1 MTKSL
6 LTIAQELKR
15 DGSFDKV
22 MLNNLSQLGSL
33 SMLNMGR
40 EMLGARYLPDEMRRK
55 NEYREQSVRYRA
67 VIATDG
73 TPYTPPQFVKGALVG
88 SMKVEYGHHDV
99 KVEMDASQIEALED
113 LIEMTAESRGEA
125 AAELMAQ
132 QQLLDWVDTSVNLS
146 LQLKKELQRWQ
157 AIVDAQVN
165 RVFPGGTTET
175 VAFPNPPGHRF
186 NAGGLWSSDAYD
198 PFDDIMAAC
207 NKLWSLGF
215 NIDAMITSTSV
226 VSLLALNEKVRT
238 RAGYLSTSGGSV
250 LPVSISGYGLADVN
264 AAVRRSS
271 SSSQTMPDIVTYDL
285 QYPTQSGT
293 AYFLPRN
300 CFVLIGSTGENRQI
314 LTDERIFPLYNTLG
328 YYGVGRVEGYKQPGP
343 IIHVDTYDKKPV
355 SIVGEGY
362 MTGFPV
368 ITNPESIC
376 VIKNIA

>member
-1 MTKSL
+1 MKSL
-6 LTIAQELKR
+6 LTIAQELKS
-15 DGSFDKV
+15 DGFFDKV

-33 SMLNMGR
+33 SMLNMKR
-40 EMLGARYLPDEMRRK
+40 EMLGARYLPDEMRRR

-73 TPYTPPQFVKGALVG
+73 TPYTPPQMIKGALVG
-88 SMKVEYGHHDV
+88 SMKVEFGLHDV

-113 LIEMTAESRGEA
+113 LIEMTAESRGED

-157 AIVDAQVN
+157 AIVDAQVS

-186 NAGGLWSSDAYD
+186 NAGGLWSSDDYD
-198 PFDDIMAAC
+198 PFDDIMRAC

-215 NIDAMITSTSV
+215 NIDAMITSTNM
-226 VSLLALNEKVRT
+226 VSLLALSEKVRT
-238 RAGYLSTSGGSV
+238 RAGHLSTSGGSV
-250 LPVSISGYGLADVN
+250 LPVAISGYGLADVN

-300 CFVLIGSTGENRQI
+300 CFVVIGSTGENRQI
-314 LTDERIFPLYNTLG
+314 LADEGIFPLYNTLG

>member
-73 TPYTPPQFVKGALVG
+73 TPYTPPQLVKGALVG

-157 AIVDAQVN
+157 AIVDAQVS

>member
-22 MLNNLSQLGSL
+22 LLNTLSQLGSL
-33 SMLNMGR
+33 SMLNMGQKL
-40 EMLGARYLPDEMRRK
+40 LGARYLPDQVRRK

-73 TPYTPPQFVKGALVG
+73 TPYTPPQLIKGALVG
-88 SMKVEYGHHDV
+88 SMKVEFGHHDV
-99 KVEMDASQIEALED
+99 KVEMDASQIEALE
-113 LIEMTAESRGEA
+113 EFVETRAESRGEA
-125 AAELMAQ
+125 ASELMAQ
-132 QQLLDWVDTSVNLS
+132 QELLDWVDTSVGLS

-157 AIVDAQVN
+157 AIVDAQVS

-175 VAFPNPPGHRF
+175 VAFPNPAGHRF

-215 NIDAMITSTSV
+215 NIDAMITSTNV

-314 LTDERIFPLYNTLG
+314 LTDERTFPLYNTLG
-328 YYGVGRVEGYKQPGP
+328 YYGVGRVEGYKQSGP

-376 VIKNIA
+376 VIRNIA